1 MTLNLRMLDASTLV
15 SFLCLAFLVT
25 CTKHEEARLELPE
38 FKVTTQE
45 PQWSQAVTS
54 DEVVARVNGIPI
66 TKTALAKALRAYG
79 KNANPQE
86 VLNALI
92 AEEAIAQIASK
103 KSSISPT
110 TLNKVFLKALVTR
123 YLEKTFVEEFPP
135 SRVTMDE
142 LQEVFKQPI
151 VRAKFDHL
159 TIFVVKDYQWIC
171 CDGKNCD
178 TPEVQACFAEGEIA
192 MQAAYEALKAFS
204 PEAEDY
210 PLLYD
215 DLKSSAPK
223 LSFQEYEFAYDR
235 KKGIQKGRSIFD
247 KAVVDAV
254 VGTAVGKFSKPVRSA
269 FGWHIPFVA
278 EVHEEV
284 HKGLEDPEVQ
294 KELSETFYTYFQRRR
309 FITKVAELL
318 PVETFVQLRDQL
330 KGFKRQKPPR
340 FECTINEDALTTE
353 AQKSPKGL

>member
-1 MTLNLRMLDASTLV
+1 MTLYLRRLDASTLV
-15 SFLCLAFLVT
+15 PLLFLVLSLT

-38 FKVTTQE
+38 FKVTPQE
-45 PQWSQAVTS
+45 PQWSQAVMS
-54 DEVVARVNGIPI
+54 DEVVARVNGVPI

-79 KNANPQE
+79 KNADPHE

-92 AEEAIAQIASK
+92 AEEAIAQVAFRESFMSSK
-103 KSSISPT
+103 A
-110 TLNKVFLKALVTR
+110 LYKVFLKAVVER
-123 YLEKTFVEEFPP
+123 YLEKTFVEEFSP
-135 SRVTMDE
+135 SNVTIEE

-178 TPEVQACFAEGEIA
+178 SPTVQACFAEGEVA
-192 MQAAYEALKAFS
+192 MSATYEALKAFS

-254 VGTAVGKFSKPVRSA
+254 VATDVGKFSKPVRSG

-309 FITKVAELL
+309 FITKIAKLL
-318 PVETFVQLRDQL
+318 PVEDFSHLRDQL
-330 KGFKRQKPPR
+330 KGFRRQEPPL
-340 FECTINEDALTTE
+340 FGCTIYEEALSIET
-353 AQKSPKGL
+353 QKTPKGL